1 MSEPGVVAVVGTRSF
16 AGQGLLSRL
25 RGRSP
30 RIRLVGIDVRR
41 SERDDS
47 RVRFET
53 LDLTRPAADAR
64 LAEILE
70 KERVEV
76 VAHTA
81 FRGDPTSDREADHEL
96 DTIGSLHVMNAC
108 AATKVR
114 RLVVTSSTMLYGAR
128 PDNPNYLDESH
139 PLRGHPDAHHVRD
152 RIEME
157 RSLAGWRERHPD
169 VEVSVL
175 RSCWT
180 MGPTFWNRVSS
191 YFSLPVV
198 PVPLGYDPLLQFVH
212 EDDWL
217 HALETAVLTP
227 RPGVFN
233 VVGAEPLPVSTL
245 LRLAGKRALPLPA
258 TLLHPLAYYP
268 SQGQTG
274 DPPGAFYDYLRY
286 LWVAD
291 GRRGWE
297 AFGEP
302 DYTTKEAWVAF
313 IASRRLRRYG

>member
-1 MSEPGVVAVVGTRSF
+1 MSEPGVVAVLGTRSF
-16 AGQGLLSRL
+16 AGQGLLARL
-25 RGRSP
+25 RERAP
-30 RIRLVGIDVRR
+30 RIRLVAIDARR
-41 SERDDS
+41 PEGRDD
-47 RVRFET
+47 RVRFARV
-53 LDLTRPAADAR
+53 DLTEPAADAR
-64 LAEILE
+64 LAEVFE

-81 FRGDPTSDREADHEL
+81 FRGDPTPDREADHEL
-96 DTIGSLHVMNAC
+96 EAIGSVQVMNAC
-108 AATKVR
+108 AAAKVR

-128 PDNPNYLDESH
+128 PDNPNYLDESR
-139 PLRGHPDAHHVRD
+139 PLRGHPDAHHVCD

-157 RSLAGWRERHPD
+157 ESLAAWRDRHPD
-169 VEVSVL
+169 VETTVL
-175 RSCWT
+175 RSCWL
-180 MGPTFWNRVSS
+180 MGPTFWDRVTA

-198 PVPLGYDPLLQFVH
+198 PVPLGYDPLLQLVH

-217 HALETAVLTP
+217 HALATAVVNP
-227 RPGVFN
+227 HPGVFN

-258 TLLHPLAYYP
+258 RLLHPLAYYP

-274 DPPGAFYDYLRY
+274 DPPAAFYDFLRY

-302 DYTTKEAWVAF
+302 HYTTKEAWVSF
-313 IASRRLRRYG
+313 VTSRRSGRIR